1 MSKTFKALQRAAEE
15 QARRLRRENDP
26 GQPAPA
32 GSPPPSAA
40 QARQIALA
48 GPPPAP
54 APSLTARRE
63 RGADGE
69 LRSEVDLAL
78 RDLLE
83 AAFRPG
89 CPELRIGDD
98 GWVQGSLD
106 REALRELRRR
116 AALLHC
122 LVKDQQTSFW
132 FWGSAREAEA
142 LANSTGYLLD
152 PVD

>member
-15 QARRLRRENDP
+15 QARRLRREREP
-26 GQPAPA
+26 GQPAPP

-40 QARQIALA
+40 LARQIALA
-48 GPPPAP
+48 GPPGSPAATPGAGLAP
-54 APSLTARRE
+54 A
-63 RGADGE
+63 GE

-83 AAFRPG
+83 GAFRPA
-89 CPELRIGDD
+89 CPQLRIGDD
-98 GWVQGSLD
+98 GWVHGSLD

-122 LVKDQQTSFW
+122 LVKDPQTSFW

-142 LANSTGYLLD
+142 LAKSTGYLLD

>member
-1 MSKTFKALQRAAEE
+1 VSKTFKALQRAAEE
-15 QARRLRRENDP
+15 QARRLRRESEP

-40 QARQIALA
+40 QARQIALE
-48 GPPPAP
+48 GPPPARP
-54 APSLTARRE
+54 AAASRE
-63 RGADGE
+63 RGADGA

-78 RDLLE
+78 RDMLE
-83 AAFRPG
+83 AAFRPT
-89 CPELRIGDD
+89 CPDLRIDDD
-98 GWVQGSLD
+98 GWVNGSLD

-122 LVKDQQTSFW
+122 LVKDPQTSFW

-142 LANSTGYLLD
+142 LAKSTGYSLD